1 VQVSKDFAIENAV
14 SIVTNDATIYIP
26 LGELVDFEA
35 ERARLNKEKEAIMK
49 KLELTERKLS
59 NEGFLA
65 KAPANVVESEKEK
78 AVEMKSQIA
87 LIDEQLA
94 KL

>member
-1 VQVSKDFAIENAV
+1 
-14 SIVTNDATIYIP
+14 
-26 LGELVDFEA
+26 
-35 ERARLNKEKEAIMK
+35 MK

-78 AVEMKSQIA
+78 AVEMKNQIA